1 MLMYAQE
8 LEDKNTAEST
18 AQATVA
24 TDMSLWTWQGVLF
37 RLGLSAALLVL
48 AMLLS
53 AHFGWF

>member
-8 LEDKNTAEST
+8 LEDKNAAEPT

-24 TDMSLWTWQGVLF
+24 SDMSLWTWQGVLF